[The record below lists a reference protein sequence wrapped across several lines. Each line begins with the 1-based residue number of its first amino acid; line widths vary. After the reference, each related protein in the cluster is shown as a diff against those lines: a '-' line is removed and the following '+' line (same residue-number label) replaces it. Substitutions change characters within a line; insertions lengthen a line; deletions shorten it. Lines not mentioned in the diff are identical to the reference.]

1 MTAIPVTDAPAKG
14 GNRAAITVSIMLAT
28 MMQSIDTTIANVAL
42 PHMQGSVSAS
52 QDQITW
58 VLTSYIVAS
67 AIATPLTGWLA
78 DRIGRKLLFLTAI
91 AGFTIASMLCGMATN
106 LGEIVLF
113 RLMQG
118 LFGACLIPLSQ
129 AVLLD
134 AYPPKMHGQA
144 MAIWGAG
151 AILGPILGPFL
162 GGLLTENLSW
172 RWVFYINLP
181 IGLMA
186 FAGVW
191 SFIGADVKRQA
202 KKFDFLGF
210 GSLTIFIAAFQ
221 LMLDRGPTVDWFS
234 SPEIVTWAVVAAA
247 AIWIFFVHTATT
259 KHPFFDRELAKDRNF
274 VVCTLFGF
282 FVGVLLFSTMAVL
295 PPMMQ
300 GLLGYPVLTSGIV
313 SMPRGVGAFLSMF
326 IVGRLVGKIDIR
338 FLLAAGLTL
347 NAVAL
352 WQMTHFDLSMTSGPL
367 IWSGLTQGFGTGLV
381 FVPMT
386 TLAFATLNPRL
397 RAEGSSL
404 NTLIR
409 SLGMAAGI
417 SIIQALFVQNSLIM
431 RASMTELVKPDSPVF
446 AAGIPNIMAP
456 ANFLTLSVVSG
467 ELSRQSAM
475 VAYVDSFRLLFWMT
489 LCMFPMLLIMR
500 KPKARTETPVV
511 HAD

>member
-1 MTAIPVTDAPAKG
+1 MPDQAQEGEAT
-14 GNRAAITVSIMLAT
+14 NRVAITISIMLAT
-28 MMQSIDTTIANVAL
+28 VMQSLDTTIANVAL

-58 VLTSYIVAS
+58 VLTSYIVAA

-78 DRIGRKLLFLTAI
+78 DRIGRKRLFLIAI
-91 AGFTIASMLCGMATN
+91 AGFTVTSMACGMAEN
-106 LGEIVLF
+106 LAEIVLF
-113 RLMQG
+113 RLFQG

-134 AYPPKMHGQA
+134 IYPPRMHGQA

-162 GGLLTENLSW
+162 GGLLTEQLNW

-181 IGLMA
+181 VGALA

-191 SFIGADVKRQA
+191 SFITPDIKRQA
-202 KKFDFLGF
+202 KQFDFLGF
-210 GSLTIFIAAFQ
+210 GTLALFIACFQ
-221 LMLDRGPTVDWFS
+221 MTLDRGPGEDWFT
-234 SPEIVTWAVVAAA
+234 SPEIVAWAVTSLAALWVFL
-247 AIWIFFVHTATT
+247 IHTATT
-259 KHPFFDRELAKDRNF
+259 EHPFFDRELARDRNF
-274 VVCTLFGF
+274 VVCTIFGF

-313 SMPRGVGAFLSMF
+313 SMPRGVGAFLAMF
-326 IVGRLVGKIDIR
+326 IVGRLVGKVDIR
-338 FLLAAGLTL
+338 FLLASGLVL

-352 WQMTHFDLSMTSGPL
+352 WQMTQFDLSMTKTPL
-367 IWSGLTQGFGTGLV
+367 VVSGLLQGFGTGLI

-386 TLAFATLNPRL
+386 ALAFATLSPRL
-397 RAEGSSL
+397 RGEASSV

-417 SIIQALFVQNSLIM
+417 SGLQALQVQNAVIM
-431 RASMTELVKPDSPVF
+431 RASMTEYVQPDNPVF
-446 AAGIPNIMAP
+446 AAGLPSILNP
-456 ANFLTLSVVSG
+456 ATMSGLTLLSG
-467 ELSRQSAM
+467 ELGRQSAM
-475 VAYVDSFRLLFWMT
+475 VAYVDGFRLLFWLT
-489 LCMFPMLLIMR
+489 LGMFPMLLLMR
-500 KPKARTETPVV
+500 KPKHRTEAPVV
-511 HAD
+511 HAE